1 MAAKMAADDS
11 GGRLIAIIEPRSNT
25 MKLGVHQTDLAA
37 ATTAA
42 DLVIWKKP
50 ESSGID
56 FHTLLSQSTCPAY
69 AFDAVEE
76 IVSFVKEGSA
86 QDDQIVIMSNG
97 GFDNINQK
105 LLSAL
110 SGPPGS
116 LN

>member
-1 MAAKMAADDS
+1 
-11 GGRLIAIIEPRSNT
+11 

-42 DLVIWKKP
+42 DLVLWKKP
-50 ESSGID
+50 ESSGLD
-56 FHTLLSQSTCPAY
+56 FHTLLAQSECPAH
-69 AFDAVEE
+69 AFDSVEE

-86 QDDQIVIMSNG
+86 HGDRIVIMSNG
-97 GFDNINQK
+97 GFDNIHQK

-110 SGPPGS
+110 RGTPGS